1 MKKKEYEQIDDFSLN
16 IGDYIVLGLVVIA
29 VIFVLSIMA
38 FKVWTMFAWM
48 PW

>member
-1 MKKKEYEQIDDFSLN
+1 MKKKEYQQIDDFSLN
-16 IGDYIVLGLVVIA
+16 IGDYIVLGLIIAA

-38 FKVWTMFAWM
+38 FKVWTMIAWM